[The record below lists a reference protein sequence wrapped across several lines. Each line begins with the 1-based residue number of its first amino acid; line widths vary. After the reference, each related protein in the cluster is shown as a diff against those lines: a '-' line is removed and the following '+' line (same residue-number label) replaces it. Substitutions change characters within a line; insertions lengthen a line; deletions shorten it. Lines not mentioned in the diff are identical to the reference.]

1 VGEKMTKRV
10 RKPVFTAL
18 SDDECRAVLSR
29 NHIGRVAFLNDAVV
43 DIEPVSYAAANSW
56 IFIRSAEGTKL
67 EAFAHHPYVAFE
79 VDEIDAAFDWRSVVA
94 HGTIYVMADDTIGV
108 DRRDFERAVRAL
120 RSFAPQT
127 LTKGDPTPFR
137 RTVYGIHVDRLAGRR
152 AEQRRRVS
160 RARPLRFDK
169 RAPVRP
175 LVPNG
180 F

>member
-1 VGEKMTKRV
+1 MRE

-18 SDDECRAVLSR
+18 TDEESGAVLSR

-43 DIEPVSYAAANSW
+43 DIEPVSYAAVNSW

-67 EAFAHHPYVAFE
+67 EAFAHSPYVAFE
-79 VDEIDAAFDWRSVVA
+79 VDEIEGPFDWRSVVA
-94 HGTIYVMADDTIGV
+94 HGTIYVMADDNVRV

-120 RSFAPQT
+120 RSFAPRT
-127 LTKGDPTPFR
+127 LKADDPVPFR
-137 RTVYGIHVDRLAGRR
+137 RTIYGIHVDRLTGRR

-160 RARPLRFDK
+160 KARALRFDK
-169 RAPVRP
+169 PAPERP
-175 LVPNG
+175 SVPDG